1 MWLVL
6 TDWVSDQLILM
17 QFSWVFWFILF
28 VCLLGNHISMM
39 LQVRVHGRF
48 DLLQTKPYPWKYTG
62 MCMRF
67 SSLSLSLTL
76 ACRSGVFV
84 KFMQYFFK
92 VASRFLEQN
101 PSDLIEIY
109 ADSWILPHLYQANCV
124 LSSCALKAYIFHL
137 CIWKLLLEICSL
149 LFCLK
154 LVINACSGAT
164 EGSEQFRVYCSLF
177 LFKLLHIYIL
187 LMFAS
192 LMWFRET
199 QNFLFFIFFGL
210 NCFFSGKLYF
220 KIRN

>member
-92 VASRFLEQN
+92 IASRFLEQN

-124 LSSCALKAYIFHL
+124 LSSCALKAYIFHVCVYENSCWKFVL
-137 CIWKLLLEICSL
+137 CFSVWSL
-149 LFCLK
+149 WSMHVQGQQKDLNNL
-154 LVINACSGAT
+154 G
-164 EGSEQFRVYCSLF
+164 
-177 LFKLLHIYIL
+177 
-187 LMFAS
+187 
-192 LMWFRET
+192 
-199 QNFLFFIFFGL
+199 FIAL
-210 NCFFSGKLYF
+210 CFFSNCYTF
-220 KIRN
+220 IYCWCSHP